1 MLVHELS
8 ELCLFSMIFVM
19 LMLELCFIEL
29 VDADVAVVGWGSTFR
44 VSDLEVEVHW
54 FVSLA
59 RFSLS
64 RSLFSGVV

>member
-1 MLVHELS
+1 
-8 ELCLFSMIFVM
+8 M

-64 RSLFSGVV
+64 RSLFSRVV